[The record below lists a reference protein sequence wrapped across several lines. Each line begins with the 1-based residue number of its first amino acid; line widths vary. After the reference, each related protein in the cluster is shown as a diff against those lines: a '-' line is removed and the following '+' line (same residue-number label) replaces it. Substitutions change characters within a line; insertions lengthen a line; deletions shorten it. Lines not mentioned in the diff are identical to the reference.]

1 MYYETITLQGNEQNT
16 NIFLKQDNG
25 KEELD
30 NFYNEIRKYPLDKI
44 ICLDETSIK
53 PAMMLE
59 YSKCKLGKR
68 CILKTDDNNVFKK
81 FTLLVAINNSKCIG
95 YKLYEKGGMNKERFV
110 DFLKD
115 NIFNNYKNNLIVL
128 DNAGSH
134 NNQFVKDAIINSG
147 NNYLFSIPYT
157 PATNSPIENCFN
169 QIKHYLKLNKN
180 VLKYDELNN
189 EIKYAIHI
197 VKKENYVNYFNY
209 AYKKENLKPYTTKTS
224 TLFRKPKLYKQ
235 I

>member
-1 MYYETITLQGNEQNT
+1 M
-16 NIFLKQDNG
+16 F
-25 KEELD
+25 
-30 NFYNEIRKYPLDKI
+30 
-44 ICLDETSIK
+44 
-53 PAMMLE
+53 
-59 YSKCKLGKR
+59 
-68 CILKTDDNNVFKK
+68 
-81 FTLLVAINNSKCIG
+81 
-95 YKLYEKGGMNKERFV
+95 
-110 DFLKD
+110 
-115 NIFNNYKNNLIVL
+115 
-128 DNAGSH
+128 
-134 NNQFVKDAIINSG
+134 FVKDAIINSG

-189 EIKYAIHI
+189 EIKDAIHN
-197 VKKENYVNYFNY
+197 VKKENYVYGFNY